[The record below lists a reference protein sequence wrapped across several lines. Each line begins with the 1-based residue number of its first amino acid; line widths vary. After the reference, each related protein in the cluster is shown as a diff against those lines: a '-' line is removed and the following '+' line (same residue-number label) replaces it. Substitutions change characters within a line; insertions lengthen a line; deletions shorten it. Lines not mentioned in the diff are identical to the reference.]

1 MGIYDRDYARDN
13 YARPPMG
20 LGQSMVLTIVVINAA
35 VFLAN
40 LFFGGPNN
48 VLMYSLS
55 ANVYS
60 LIHPWMW
67 WQLLTNGFAHDPE
80 RINHILFNMVGLW
93 FLGREVERVLGRW
106 EFLRFYLVAIVVG
119 SVVHLARV
127 YLFYPPVVTNAA
139 GSVIAAPWSV
149 HLLGASGAVVA
160 AVMLFIFKFPRM
172 KLLLFFAIPIPAWL
186 AGVLFVG
193 LDILGSMGRG
203 LSGPNVAYDVHLA
216 GAAFAF
222 LYFYFGWNFGR
233 LLPARLSDKL
243 RGMGRA
249 MRPGPKLR
257 VHAPD
262 DQRPADD
269 YSQQDEEADRILAKI
284 DREGMESLTAKE
296 RRLLEDYSRRMRQKH
311 Q

>member
-1 MGIYDRDYARDN
+1 MGIYDRDYARDDQ
-13 YARPPMG
+13 ARPPMA
-20 LGQSMVLTIVVINAA
+20 LGQSMVLTIIVINAA

-40 LFFGGPNN
+40 LFFGGENDA
-48 VLMYSLS
+48 LMYILS
-55 ANVYS
+55 ADVYS
-60 LIHPWMW
+60 LIRPWMW
-67 WQLLTNGFAHDPE
+67 WQLLTSGFAHDPDDI
-80 RINHILFNMVGLW
+80 RHILFNMVGLW

-106 EFLRFYLVAIVVG
+106 EFLCFYLTAIVVG
-119 SVVHLARV
+119 SVIHLARL
-127 YLFYPPVVTNAA
+127 YFFYPEFITGPTGLVVA
-139 GSVIAAPWSV
+139 SPWAI
-149 HLLGASGAVVA
+149 HLLGASGAVTA
-160 AVMLFIFKFPRM
+160 TVMLFIFKFPRM
-172 KLLLFFAIPIPAWL
+172 KLLLFFAIPIPAWV
-186 AGVLFVG
+186 AGALFVG
-193 LDILGSMGRG
+193 MDLLGSMGKG

-222 LYFYFGWNFGR
+222 MYFYFKWNFGR
-233 LLPARLSDKL
+233 MVPRRLADAL

-262 DQRPADD
+262 DERPVDD

-296 RRLLEDYSRRMRQKH
+296 RRILEDYSRRMRQKH